1 MKLDTKLAGII
12 AFGSVVLLLVGLVAV
27 LNFKSVQ
34 KEWTEFVD
42 VVQQKQN
49 HLMNI
54 RTHIGYGGGIHAF
67 KNYVLRFQEKR
78 FTKYQAKADATL
90 NEINAY
96 RALGHLTDIE
106 VKALAKTEELVE
118 TYRKATFTAK
128 KMIADGKTIKEVDK
142 AIKISDGPYLKAL
155 TNLSSELEKATSI
168 RSNSLTKNVSNVIFL
183 LTAVIAASIIVFVVA
198 GYYVGRSITRPI
210 NHIIDSLKEG
220 STQVTSASSQISSS
234 SQSLA
239 QGASEQA
246 TSLETTAAS
255 LVQIAS
261 MTRQNADNANTAN
274 SLMEESRKDVE
285 NGSHS
290 MHAMVKSM
298 ESIKNSSAEI
308 SKIIKVIEEIA
319 FQTNLL
325 ALNAAVEAAR
335 AGEHGKGFAVVAEE
349 VRNLAQRS
357 AAASKDTASLIE
369 NAVSKAD
376 EGSDIVQKAAKALDA
391 ISESTKKVGDLVSEI
406 ASASSEQSK
415 GVEEVNQAVSQ
426 MDSVTQQNASS
437 AEESAAASEELSA
450 QAESMTDVVND
461 LVGIVSGSK
470 GHNGQAR
477 QIASLA
483 VGESGEGD

>member
-12 AFGSVVLLLVGLVAV
+12 AFGSTVLLLVGIVAI

-34 KEWTEFVD
+34 KDWTQFVE

-90 NEINAY
+90 KEIEAY
-96 RALGHLTDIE
+96 RALGHLSSIE
-106 VKALAKTEELVE
+106 KAALKKTEELVE

-128 KMIADGKTIKEVDK
+128 KLIAEGKTIKEVDK
-142 AIKISDGPYLKAL
+142 AIKISDGPFLKAL
-155 TNLSSELEKATSI
+155 TNLSNELERATTV
-168 RSNSLTKNVSNVIFL
+168 RSNSLTEKVDSVIIL
-183 LTAVIAASIIVFVVA
+183 LTTVIAASIIIFILA

-210 NHIIDSLKEG
+210 NLIINSLREG
-220 STQVTSASSQISSS
+220 STQVTSASGQISES

-246 TSLETTAAS
+246 SSLESTVAS
-255 LVQIAS
+255 LEEIAT
-261 MTRQNADNANTAN
+261 MTRQNADNANSAN
-274 SLMEESRKDVE
+274 SLMENSRQDVE

-290 MHAMVKSM
+290 MQEMVSSM
-298 ESIKNSSAEI
+298 ESIKDSSAEI

-357 AAASKDTASLIE
+357 ATASKDTASLIE
-369 NAVSKAD
+369 NAVAKAD
-376 EGSDIVQKAAKALDA
+376 EGSNIVQKAAKALEA

-406 ASASSEQSK
+406 AAASNEQSK
-415 GVEEVNQAVSQ
+415 GVEQVNGAVNQ
-426 MDSVTQQNASS
+426 MDAITQQNASS
-437 AEESAAASEELSA
+437 AEQSASASEELSA
-450 QAESMTDVVND
+450 QAESMNDVVND
-461 LVGIVSGSK
+461 LVNIVQGRGGNGSSKSIAALADKASVK
-470 GHNGQAR
+470 G
-477 QIASLA
+477 
-483 VGESGEGD
+483 

>member
-12 AFGSVVLLLVGLVAV
+12 AFGCIALLLVGMVAV

-42 VVQQKQN
+42 VVQQKQS

-78 FTKYQAKADATL
+78 FTKYQKKADATL
-90 NEINAY
+90 KEIKAY
-96 RALGHLTDIE
+96 RALGHLTDME
-106 VKALAKTEELVE
+106 VSALAKTEELVE
-118 TYRKATFTAK
+118 KYRKATFTAK
-128 KMIADGKTIKEVDK
+128 RLIAEGKTIKEVDK
-142 AIKISDGPYLKAL
+142 TIKINDGPYLKAL
-155 TNLSSELEKATSI
+155 TNLSGELEKATTS
-168 RSNSLTKNVSNVIFL
+168 RSNSLTDRVNSVIFL
-183 LTAVIAASIIVFVVA
+183 LTAVIAAAIIVFVVA

-210 NHIIDSLKEG
+210 NHIINSLKEG
-220 STQVTSASSQISSS
+220 SNQVTSASNQISSS

-246 TSLETTAAS
+246 SSLETTAAS
-255 LVQIAS
+255 LEQIAS
-261 MTRQNADNANTAN
+261 MTRQNADNANSAN
-274 SLMEESRKDVE
+274 SLMQDGRRDVDAGSR
-285 NGSHS
+285 
-290 MHAMVKSM
+290 SM
-298 ESIKNSSAEI
+298 EEMIKAMNSIKESSNEI

-357 AAASKDTASLIE
+357 ATASKDTASLIE
-369 NAVSKAD
+369 NAVSKAND
-376 EGSDIVQKAAKALDA
+376 GSEIVQKAAKALDA

-406 ASASSEQSK
+406 AAASNEQSK

-437 AEESAAASEELSA
+437 AEESASASEELSA
-450 QAESMTDVVND
+450 QAESMNDVVND
-461 LVGIVSGSK
+461 LVGIISGNKDKTGTTRQLTS
-470 GHNGQAR
+470 QAT
-477 QIASLA
+477 ANSSEA
-483 VGESGEGD
+483 G